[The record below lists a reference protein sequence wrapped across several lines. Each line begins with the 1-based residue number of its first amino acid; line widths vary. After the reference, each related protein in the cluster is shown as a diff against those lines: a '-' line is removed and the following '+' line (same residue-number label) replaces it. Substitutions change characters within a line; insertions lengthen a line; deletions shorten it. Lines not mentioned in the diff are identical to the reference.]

1 MWRFKEVREK
11 YRPQITQIELAE
23 EFGVSRDTILR
34 IENEKAQTFHPDLL
48 RAYSEKF
55 NVSIEYLFGLSE
67 ISSRD
72 TDITS
77 ICDATGLSED
87 AANSLVQYRKDD
99 LTQVISGQKDPAMVL
114 NELLCSDDIMSNTII
129 QCLYDY
135 LFFDEK
141 ERRYIY
147 VKQYFTGS
155 DGHGITNNKIPLHHN
170 VIIEDAN
177 GNELEVT
184 QELLEQMMLDRI
196 RDALR
201 QLRER
206 IRERE
211 KN

>member
-34 IENEKAQTFHPDLL
+34 IENEKAQTFHPNLL

-67 ISSRD
+67 INSRD
-72 TDITS
+72 ADITS
-77 ICDATGLSED
+77 ICNATGLSEE
-87 AANSLVQYRKDD
+87 AANNLVQYRKDD
-99 LTQVISGQKDPAMVL
+99 LTQVVSGQKDPAMVL
-114 NELLCSDDIMSNTII
+114 NELLCSDDIMSNMII
-129 QCLYDY
+129 QYLYDY
-135 LFFDEK
+135 LFFDER

-147 VKQYFTGS
+147 VKQYFTGT
-155 DGHGITNNKIPLHHN
+155 DGNGITNNKIPLHHN
-170 VIIEDAN
+170 VIIEDAY
-177 GNELEVT
+177 GSELEVT
-184 QELLEQMMLDRI
+184 QELLEQIMFDRI